1 MDGWGANHDA
11 ANAVIEAKARARAS
25 GAPTIQ
31 DPPDG
36 RLMRLTMGF
45 VWSAVLVATVAAAV
59 WAFGGSPTT
68 IVGATIAAV
77 AVGAPGAGAGL
88 TAGVPCAPALAVKRK
103 EAVPMRRRMGIFMEV
118 VSVKLRDS

>member
-11 ANAVIEAKARARAS
+11 TNAVMEARARARAG
-25 GAPTIQ
+25 GAPTIP

-45 VWSAVLVATVAAAV
+45 VWSAVAVATVCAAV

-68 IVGATIAAV
+68 IVAAAIAT
-77 AVGAPGAGAGL
+77 AGALLLLVAWRLVRSVRRG
-88 TAGVPCAPALAVKRK
+88 ALPPENL
-103 EAVPMRRRMGIFMEV
+103 EA
-118 VSVKLRDS
+118 

>member
-11 ANAVIEAKARARAS
+11 ANAVIEAQARARAS
-25 GAPTIQ
+25 GAPTIH

-45 VWSAVLVATVAAAV
+45 VWSAVLVATVAATA

-68 IVGATIAAV
+68 IVAATIAT
-77 AVGAPGAGAGL
+77 AGALLLIVAWRLVRSVRRG
-88 TAGVPCAPALAVKRK
+88 
-103 EAVPMRRRMGIFMEV
+103 AVPTGNQEA
-118 VSVKLRDS
+118 